1 MSKVKGNTI
10 DPLDLIRGSTFD
22 DVVGKA
28 LPGAPL
34 QEALTKF
41 KKSYPST
48 AQMGAG
54 FPAYG
59 GDALRFTLCSYS
71 PQARRIALSPKR
83 IEGYRHFCNKIYNAV
98 RYALGHL
105 DGVTLDGTSPA
116 PKLLINR
123 WILSRLGRAVATSR
137 TGIEQFRLDEG
148 SGALYHFFWYELCDW
163 FLELSKVVFA
173 TGSAEEQ
180 AETRLTLARAIET
193 ALRALHPYV
202 PFVSEELWQRV
213 PRPAGSPVSIALAA
227 YPNAKENGPD
237 EAAERDMGILSQVI
251 TAARTIRSEHE
262 VHPGAAVPLWLRSNN
277 EAVRQLLQRE
287 QAAIK
292 TLVKTEGD
300 PAIEAP
306 GGARPQGAVLSVA
319 GDVEVLVGL
328 RGLVDPAHEKQRI
341 DRELKKL
348 NKDIEGLEKRLNTPS
363 FVDKAPPE
371 VVTQA
376 KADVAALREKK
387 QRLEEARGL
396 VSELS

>member
-1 MSKVKGNTI
+1 
-10 DPLDLIRGSTFD
+10 
-22 DVVGKA
+22 
-28 LPGAPL
+28 LP
-34 QEALTKF
+34 KF

-59 GDALRFTLCSYS
+59 ADALRFTLCSYS

-105 DGVTLDGTSPA
+105 DGVKLEGAAPA
-116 PKLLINR
+116 PKLLMNR
-123 WILSRLGRAVATSR
+123 WILSRLSRAVVTSR
-137 TGIEQFRLDEG
+137 TGIEQFRLDDG

-173 TGSAEEQ
+173 SGTAEEQ
-180 AETRLTLARAIET
+180 AETRLTLAHAIET

-213 PRPAGSPVSIALAA
+213 PRPAGSAVSVALAQ
-227 YPNAKENGPD
+227 YPHAQDGRLD
-237 EAAERDMGILSQVI
+237 DQAEQDMGRVMEAI

-262 VHPGAAVPLWLRSNN
+262 VHPGGSVPLWLRTNN
-277 EAVRQLLQRE
+277 DATRQLLQRE

-292 TLVKTEGD
+292 ALVKTEG
-300 PAIEAP
+300 AP
-306 GGARPQGAVLSVA
+306 VLESLGGERPKGAVLSVV

-328 RGLVDPAHEKQRI
+328 RGLVDPGHEKERI
-341 DRELKKL
+341 DRELKKI

-363 FVDKAPPE
+363 FIDKAPPE

-376 KADVAALREKK
+376 KADLAALKEKK

-396 VSELS
+396 IDELS